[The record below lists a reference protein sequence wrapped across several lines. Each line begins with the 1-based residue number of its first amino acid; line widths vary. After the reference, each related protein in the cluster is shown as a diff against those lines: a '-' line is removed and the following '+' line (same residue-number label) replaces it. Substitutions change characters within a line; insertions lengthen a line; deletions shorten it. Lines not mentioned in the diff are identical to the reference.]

1 MTVCHAGAGLSG
13 ERGKLAGR
21 CAELEADLAA
31 ASAEVDELRQLL
43 DGVMTEKA
51 ALAARCSSLE
61 SQVWPNIPALF
72 SYLESTLR
80 ITIAGVTL
88 PMALTLPCCMRVLC
102 PESR

>member
-1 MTVCHAGAGLSG
+1 MSVGGCVYAGLSG

-21 CAELEADLAA
+21 NAELEADLAA

-61 SQVWPNIPALF
+61 SQVWPHVPALVF
-72 SYLESTLR
+72 TLN
-80 ITIAGVTL
+80 
-88 PMALTLPCCMRVLC
+88 
-102 PESR
+102 SH